1 MKKETKL
8 NIESLVK
15 EHVGVETFKE
25 IKKRINNGKIP
36 SHLELRLWGLS
47 DIYTD
52 PSYLKVIYNALKTKK
67 TYWFMPKCLV

>member
-25 IKKRINNGKIP
+25 IIGLDLNFLRKKMINFESKKNTIKQ
-36 SHLELRLWGLS
+36 
-47 DIYTD
+47 
-52 PSYLKVIYNALKTKK
+52 TKK
-67 TYWFMPKCLV
+67 AAK